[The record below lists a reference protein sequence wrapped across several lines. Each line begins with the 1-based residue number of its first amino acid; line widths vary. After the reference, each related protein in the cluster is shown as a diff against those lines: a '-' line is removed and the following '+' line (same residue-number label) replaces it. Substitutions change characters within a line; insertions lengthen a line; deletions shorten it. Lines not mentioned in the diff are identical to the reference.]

1 MNKTGT
7 IVLCVLAVALIA
19 GVIIFFN
26 KSQSNMPSAGQ
37 QTVTV
42 TETPKPSDAMMEKE
56 SSPSA
61 TKDVSQFTVESK
73 GLNFTPNEI
82 RVKKGDKVSVTY
94 KNTLGTHNF
103 TLDEFGVKTKL
114 LSAGQEET
122 VTFTAEKIGT
132 FEFYC
137 SVANHRAM
145 GMKGN
150 LIVE

>member
-1 MNKTGT
+1 M
-7 IVLCVLAVALIA
+7 LCVLAVALIA

-37 QTVTV
+37 QTVTA

>member
-7 IVLCVLAVALIA
+7 IVLCVLAVALIG
-19 GVIIFFN
+19 GVIVFFN